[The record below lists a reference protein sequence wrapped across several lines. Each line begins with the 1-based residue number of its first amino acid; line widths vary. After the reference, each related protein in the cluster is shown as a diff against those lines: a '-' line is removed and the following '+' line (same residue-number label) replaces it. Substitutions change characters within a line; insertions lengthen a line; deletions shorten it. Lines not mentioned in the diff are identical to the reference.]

1 MVPKP
6 IWRSVQGNKIACQK
20 CLTIFFPPRVPPGG
34 RRFNIFH
41 QVSLSF
47 IVQIFT
53 NKFVTSN
60 YEQSN
65 TLESKTEHPWEG
77 AHEHSKTL
85 FVRTRTRT
93 VFWKYEQVCSCV
105 TQKSVPGCIRNIF
118 FLQTTT
124 LCTTTLLNKIT
135 LVFFLIAPQNSEHKP
150 LTSHWI
156 GCCSK
161 QNSWFRQ
168 NPVQYSKQQQ
178 IVKLKIK
185 IISPSPQ
192 GSETTIRSNS
202 RSQTSSWN
210 FISSSQHLDCAFHLK
225 PCLSSCT
232 HNTRAKNRGRF
243 ILSLSSISFLHK
255 SYSKK

>member
-6 IWRSVQGNKIACQK
+6 NWRSVQGNKIACQK

-41 QVSLSF
+41 Q
-47 IVQIFT
+47 
-53 NKFVTSN
+53 
-60 YEQSN
+60 
-65 TLESKTEHPWEG
+65 
-77 AHEHSKTL
+77 
-85 FVRTRTRT
+85 
-93 VFWKYEQVCSCV
+93 
-105 TQKSVPGCIRNIF
+105 
-118 FLQTTT
+118 
-124 LCTTTLLNKIT
+124 
-135 LVFFLIAPQNSEHKP
+135 NSEHIKP
-150 LTSHWI
+150 ITESAI
-156 GCCSK
+156 VPNRTVGFVST
-161 QNSWFRQ
+161 
-168 NPVQYSKQQQ
+168 QYSIRNNN

-225 PCLSSCT
+225 TCLSSCT

-255 SYSKK
+255 SYSKKNNNNKVIVSNQCWNSCCSWFPHSKKP